1 MDTYKI
7 LILGSNGLVGS
18 SLNKNLPSLIKN
30 SEILAATR
38 NEADLFEMKD
48 TQNLINKT
56 KPNIIIN
63 SAAKVGGIQANNTH
77 RTDFILDNLK
87 ININLLESLIPHNS
101 IKLINLGSSCIYP
114 LNAKNPI
121 SEDALMTGKLEPTNS
136 PYAMAKLT
144 AIEIGD
150 SLTKQYGHKIINL
163 MPTNLYGENDNFSE
177 DSSHVIPG
185 LIARMH
191 KAKINNSDTFSVWG
205 TGKPKR
211 EFMHVDD
218 LTDAISFLINKNE
231 FSKPLLNVGSNE
243 EVSIIELVEMIK
255 KIISYKGAIVFDNTK
270 PDGNPRKLLDSSQIN
285 SIGWK
290 PKIKLEEG
298 IRSVYDWYSRKY

>member
-1 MDTYKI
+1 
-7 LILGSNGLVGS
+7 
-18 SLNKNLPSLIKN
+18 
-30 SEILAATR
+30 
-38 NEADLFEMKD
+38 
-48 TQNLINKT
+48 
-56 KPNIIIN
+56 
-63 SAAKVGGIQANNTH
+63 
-77 RTDFILDNLK
+77 
-87 ININLLESLIPHNS
+87 
-101 IKLINLGSSCIYP
+101 
-114 LNAKNPI
+114 
-121 SEDALMTGKLEPTNS
+121 MTGKLEPTNS

-211 EFMHVDD
+211 EFMHVHD

-243 EVSIIELVEMIK
+243 EVSITELVEMIK
-255 KIISYKGAIVFDNTK
+255 KIINYKGAIVFDNTK

>member
-1 MDTYKI
+1 MSPFVK
-7 LILGSNGLVGS
+7 LVRAIRGF
-18 SLNKNLPSLIKN
+18 LHK
-30 SEILAATR
+30 
-38 NEADLFEMKD
+38 
-48 TQNLINKT
+48 
-56 KPNIIIN
+56 
-63 SAAKVGGIQANNTH
+63 
-77 RTDFILDNLK
+77 
-87 ININLLESLIPHNS
+87 NINLLESLIPHTS

-121 SEDALMTGKLEPTNS
+121 SEDSLMTGKLEPTNS

-177 DSSHVIPG
+177 ESSHVIPG
-185 LIARMH
+185 LIGRMH
-191 KAKINNSDTFSVWG
+191 KAKVNNSDTFSVWG

-231 FSKPLLNVGSNE
+231 FSKTLLNVGSNE
-243 EVSIIELVEMIK
+243 EVSIIELVEIIK
-255 KIISYKGAIVFDNTK
+255 KIIDYKGTVVFDNTK
-270 PDGNPRKLLDSSQIN
+270 PDGNPKKLLDSSQIN
-285 SIGWK
+285 SLGWK

-298 IRSVYDWYSRKY
+298 IRNVYDWYSRKY